1 MHESSGPNEE
11 AKGKGICHQ
20 VLIIRSSAKVM
31 DGGEGGGGGGV

>member
-11 AKGKGICHQ
+11 AKGISHQ

-31 DGGEGGGGGGV
+31 DGGEGGGGRGV